1 VAAYVLVIALMA
13 AQAIGRATVLRTSG
27 ALWVA
32 VGAGFFMLSDTLLAL
47 NKFVS
52 PLPLSQLWVLSTYYI
67 AQVLIVR
74 GLLADASTLTSAQS
88 SLTSTSF
95 SDLAKIHAIAK
106 PTE

>member
-1 VAAYVLVIALMA
+1 MYGVLWVGGLPVALRLPVAAYVTVIALMA
-13 AQAIGRATVLRTSG
+13 AQAMGRAAMLRTPGSI
-27 ALWVA
+27 WVA

-74 GLLADASTLTSAQS
+74 GLLRGT
-88 SLTSTSF
+88 
-95 SDLAKIHAIAK
+95 
-106 PTE
+106 PR